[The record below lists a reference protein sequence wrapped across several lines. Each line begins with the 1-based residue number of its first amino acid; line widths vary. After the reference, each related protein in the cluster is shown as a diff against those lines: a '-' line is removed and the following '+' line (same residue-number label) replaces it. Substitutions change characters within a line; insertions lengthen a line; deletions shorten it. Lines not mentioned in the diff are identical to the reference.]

1 MLGIVSFACGAY
13 LLGGLE
19 IMGPLIYFIVAAI
32 LAALGYGLLRGWRW
46 TRRLAQIAAALLIS
60 GTVVSISSAVMYS
73 QVFGVILHG
82 AKIVLAIVI
91 IRYLMQ
97 PEVVEWFGR
106 SRSSESEAPA

>member
-1 MLGIVSFACGAY
+1 MLGDIA
-13 LLGGLE
+13 
-19 IMGPLIYFIVAAI
+19 IMGPLIYFLVAAAM
-32 LAALGYGLLRGWRW
+32 AALGYGLLRGWRW
-46 TRRLAQIAAALLIS
+46 TRRLAQVAAALLIS

-73 QVFGVILHG
+73 QVFGIILHG

-106 SRSSESEAPA
+106 PRRSESGAPA

>member
-1 MLGIVSFACGAY
+1 MLGDIA
-13 LLGGLE
+13 
-19 IMGPLIYFIVAAI
+19 IMGPLIYFIVAVAM
-32 LAALGYGLLRGWRW
+32 ATLGYGLLRGWRW
-46 TRRLAQIAAALLIS
+46 TRRLAQVAAALLIS

-73 QVFGVILHG
+73 QVFGIILHG

-106 SRSSESEAPA
+106 PRRSESGAPA